1 MPISLEIENKI
12 NTYMNDFETTYNVLA
27 NIDDKISK
35 LNQSLAIKEAEQ
47 DDLLHEVELAN
58 LNVVERSRFYND
70 LKKVREERRLIKDEL
85 QVLKTIKPLADIL
98 IRKGAYAEMNQTI
111 QNLDNCKKLFIDR
124 VYHAKVRKNLKCAV
138 EEEKQ

>member
-12 NTYMNDFETTYNVLA
+12 NTYMNDFETTYNVLT

-98 IRKGAYAEMNQTI
+98 IRKGVYAEMNQTI

-124 VYHAKVRKNLKCAV
+124 VYHAKVRKDLKCAV
-138 EEEKQ
+138 EE